1 MVNYLR
7 KFVMRRIW
15 LELDMGHNNLTGP
28 IHSTLFLLT
37 KLTYVNLQFNRLSDL
52 HHHLHLHNRNPI
64 RRKNKRAELTSG
76 EIKSQDRDAF
86 SIWSCDGRI
95 AFEEIIRATEDFDIK
110 YCIGTGCYGSV
121 YKARLPSGRIWF
133 RTGEICF
140 LQKFPEWSACIV
152 QNSTSK
158 HCEILWFLFAQKIH
172 VFDLSVHGVGKLV
185 LCFAQWWLSYGVG
198 LDYVGE
204 YPKACGIRFGLL
216 TSWLL
221 TINCPPWHFK

>member
-1 MVNYLR
+1 MILLITIIFPIAA
-7 KFVMRRIW
+7 FVAF
-15 LELDMGHNNLTGP
+15 LAHG
-28 IHSTLFLLT
+28 TLFLL
-37 KLTYVNLQFNRLSDL
+37 
-52 HHHLHLHNRNPI
+52 